1 MRCHLCTD
9 GLEHCHEV
17 SIEHADGT
25 TECGGDGVC
34 ALPHHLHEWQV
45 SCVELDPPCPCLVSL
60 AA

>member
-1 MRCHLCTD
+1 MRCHLCTE

-25 TECGGDGVC
+25 TECGGDVAC
-34 ALPHHLHEWQV
+34 SLPHHLHDWRV
-45 SCVELDPPCPCLVSL
+45 SCDEFDPRCACRLAL